1 MALLSAGPNQGYKAT
16 DLSEN
21 PDLSPISL
29 GLGLVW
35 TVAEEDISALNLET
49 SK

>member
-1 MALLSAGPNQGYKAT
+1 MALFSAGTNQGYKAT

-29 GLGLVW
+29 GLVW